1 MAKEWQF
8 PPSKGHMDR
17 ASGIY
22 LQNMTGKELEERLK
36 VNDILMVPIGSTE
49 NHGRGQC
56 FGEDTFLVTRMAEA
70 VAQERG
76 CTVAQPLWYGSHPW
90 SHLGM
95 PGTVVIPEDT
105 FVAYLRAMIAGFWN
119 MGFRKQIFLNGH
131 GQEYVIPTALHQFA
145 KTYQVPCVL
154 SFVNWPTVI
163 ADHMKDKAH
172 GGPFETMFKHADE
185 AEASYSLALFPEMNK
200 PEDMEDSDPKEGF
213 ASEYVDKGGDVY
225 QCAIPGHCQV
235 GLAGGLEVINF
246 PEGVIGKPTLAS
258 ADKAKEGLKEL
269 LNFLVRL
276 HDDILTNYPPGNLPP
291 ADKITQRSKDEI
303 EEVLKGPLKG
313 GKHIYTFQYP
323 P

>member
-1 MAKEWQF
+1 MTIEWKF
-8 PPSKGHMDR
+8 PPSPGHMDR

-22 LQNMTGKELEERLK
+22 LQNMTGKQVEERLK
-36 VNDILMVPIGSTE
+36 ENDILIVPIGSTE

-56 FGEDTFLVTRMAEA
+56 SGEDTFLVSRMAEA
-70 VAQERG
+70 LAQERG

-90 SHLGM
+90 HHLGM
-95 PGTVVIPEDT
+95 PGTVVIPEDV

-119 MGFRKQIFLNGH
+119 TGFRKQIFLNGH

-163 ADHMKDKAH
+163 KDHMKDKEH
-172 GGPFETMFKHADE
+172 GGPFETKFRHADE
-185 AEASYSLALFPEMNK
+185 AEASYSLALFPEMNSM
-200 PEDMEDSDPKEGF
+200 EDMEDHIPEEGF

-225 QCAIPGHCQV
+225 QSPIPGHCQV
-235 GLAGGLEVINF
+235 GLGGGLEAITC
-246 PEGVIGKPTLAS
+246 PEGVIGQPTLAS

-276 HDDILTNYPPGNLPP
+276 HDDILTNYPPGKLPP
-291 ADKITQRSKDEI
+291 AGKMSQRSQEEI
-303 EEVLKGPLKG
+303 DALLKGPLNG